1 MTGAERQGYDRNG
14 IALWLI
20 REPHRNA
27 QRADVV
33 SERRANDNDPKAKG
47 YELGDLQIVPTRRSS
62 GAHPAVQ
69 ASSVPAPSAPSASAA
84 GAKPRGV
91 RNLTLADGD
100 MGPALELDTGALSP
114 AAAARASLAE
124 RRAQP
129 PRAPTPPAA
138 RVSATNSVPSGSAA
152 AALDNF
158 GASALDDFDEG
169 FAQLPQLE
177 VEKVE
182 RRSGDRVAAKEPV
195 VDEALENERKE
206 AEAVQALAR
215 FNAAPAGLLASA
227 QYAVHVASRLIALRK
242 ERAAALEQQ
251 RLRAQE
257 HQAALV
263 ALGQV
268 LLAKAT
274 DKRMEPLRGK
284 VAAVQD
290 ERAKVERADQGM
302 VKTREGNQRA
312 LSLLQSEAEH
322 LKEQL
327 APYLTAEKDA
337 LAAQRK
343 AEEEVRRAQAMQK
356 RVEIELR
363 ALESAA
369 SADEKRIDALNA
381 QLEQREAAVQMLT
394 SALALATEGL
404 GAARRDL
411 ALKRGALDVN
421 EEKQKRLEAENRTR
435 ELEAEGQQK
444 AANGALSAALCELS
458 EAARKQK
465 LDALA
470 PDQASQAQASER
482 ALEAAGIGVL
492 RFDRALKLYDRKAAL
507 RGLALIA
514 GVVVLAIV
522 AMILRR

>member
-1 MTGAERQGYDRNG
+1 M
-14 IALWLI
+14 
-20 REPHRNA
+20 
-27 QRADVV
+27 

-69 ASSVPAPSAPSASAA
+69 PSVPAPSAPSTSAT
-84 GAKPRGV
+84 GAKPRGMP

-100 MGPALELDTGALSP
+100 MGPALELDTGSLSP

-129 PRAPTPPAA
+129 PRPPSGLNP
-138 RVSATNSVPSGSAA
+138 RVSAPVSVPSASIPTGAASAA
-152 AALDNF
+152 AALNNF
-158 GASALDDFDEG
+158 GGSALDDFDEG
-169 FAQLPQLE
+169 FAQLPQLD

-195 VDEALENERKE
+195 DEALENERKE
-206 AEAVQALAR
+206 AEAVRALAR
-215 FNAAPAGLLASA
+215 FNPAPAGLLASA
-227 QYAVHVASRLIALRK
+227 QYAVHVTSRLLALRK
-242 ERAAALEQQ
+242 ERAAAVEQQ
-251 RLRAQE
+251 RLRAEE
-257 HQAALV
+257 HKAALV
-263 ALGQV
+263 ALGQA
-268 LLAKAT
+268 LLTKAA
-274 DKRMEPLRGK
+274 DKRMEPLRAK

-302 VKTREGNQRA
+302 EKTREGNQRA

-322 LKEQL
+322 LKEELQ
-327 APYLTAEKDA
+327 PYVAAEKDA

-343 AEEEVRRAQAMQK
+343 ADEEVRRAQAMHK

-369 SADEKRIDALNA
+369 SVDEKRIDALSA

-394 SALALATEGL
+394 SGLALATEGL

-411 ALKRGALDVN
+411 ALKRGTLDMN
-421 EEKQKRLEAENRTR
+421 EEKQKRLGAENRTR

-444 AANGALSAALCELS
+444 AANGALQAALCELS
-458 EAARKQK
+458 ESARKQK
-465 LDALA
+465 LEVLA
-470 PDQASQAQASER
+470 PEQAGKVQASER
-482 ALEAAGIGVL
+482 ALEAAGVTVL

-507 RGLALIA
+507 RGFALMA
-514 GVVVLAIV
+514 GVLVLAVV
-522 AMILRR
+522 ALILRR